1 MPFESD
7 HYTWISAAIDS
18 GIVAAAFLLTW
29 GLSRLIARALYR
41 LTRGTGNDFD
51 DLVVERVARL
61 VPWFAA
67 AVAAFITIRIGPQ
80 TPALVGAVDT
90 GIRIVL
96 IVRSTFVIA
105 TLLAGMLE
113 KRVLPLGGVGATTL
127 TRNLVFW
134 AVIAAGS
141 VVALSQLGVEITPV
155 LAALGVGS
163 LAVGLAL
170 QPTLTN
176 VFAGFN
182 LSLGQ
187 RLRVGDLVRL
197 ESGQEGEIVDI
208 GWRSTEIR
216 AVTDNVIL
224 VPNVKMSELI
234 VTNFS
239 FPLSEL
245 AVPIEFGV
253 AYKSDLAHVERVL
266 LEVAREVLACVP
278 GAVAGF
284 EPVVRFKG
292 FGESAIPVTC
302 VLRAHTYTD
311 RVVLVDA
318 FVRRVHVR
326 FAQEGI
332 EIPYPQRVVRHLGG
346 SGPVVMPGADG

>member
-7 HYTWISAAIDS
+7 HYTWISAATDS
-18 GIVAAAFLLTW
+18 GIVAAAFLFTW
-29 GLSRLIARALYR
+29 AFSRLIARALYR
-41 LTRGTGNDFD
+41 LTRRTGNEFD
-51 DLVVERVARL
+51 DLLVQRVARL
-61 VPWFAA
+61 APWFAA
-67 AVAAFITIRIGPQ
+67 AVAAFITIRVGPS
-80 TPALVGAVDT
+80 TPALLAAVDT
-90 GIRIVL
+90 GIKVVL

-105 TLLAGMLE
+105 ALLAGMLE
-113 KRVLPLGGVGATTL
+113 KRVLPLGSVGATTL

-134 AVIAAGS
+134 AVIAAGA

-163 LAVGLAL
+163 LALGLAL

-176 VFAGFN
+176 LFAGFN

-187 RLRVGDLVRL
+187 RIRVGDLVRL
-197 ESGQEGEIVDI
+197 ESGQEGEVVDI

-224 VPNVKMSELI
+224 VPNAKLSELI

-239 FPLSEL
+239 FPRSEL

-253 AYKSDLAHVERVL
+253 SYESDLAHVERVL
-266 LEVAREVLACVP
+266 LEVGREVLTRVP
-278 GAVAGF
+278 GAVVGY
-284 EPVVRFKG
+284 EPIVRFKG
-292 FGESAIPVTC
+292 FGESAIAVSC
-302 VLRAHTYTD
+302 VLRAQTYND
-311 RVVLVDA
+311 RVVIIDA

-326 FAQEGI
+326 FAEEGI
-332 EIPYPQRVVRHLGG
+332 EIPFPQRVVRLVG
-346 SGPVVMPGADG
+346 SAGPAVARGADG